1 MQLKEYQL
9 GVLDSLSRYLDT
21 LAAQRADSEEFV
33 QFQRSRRREVT
44 PNDWCRK
51 AWDALAEDRRIAVA
65 RDRQGN
71 ALLPPYVP
79 RFDGLKRP
87 VPNIC
92 LKVPTGGGKTL
103 LGCAALERVFA
114 DHLKRQAGFV
124 LRVVPSDA
132 IYSQT
137 WRAFANRE
145 HPYRQMLERASGG
158 RVKLLER
165 QDAFSRADV
174 EHQLCVMLLMLQ
186 ASARRTKEQLKMFQ
200 DSGRFPSFFPE
211 VDDGE
216 GNRALLRAVGNLD
229 TVAMDEAEFCAGAPV
244 VRQSL
249 GNVLRLVRPVILVDE
264 GHKAYSDTA
273 LGTLCGFNPSFILE
287 MSATPNSGGE
297 QVSNVLVDVHGKALK
312 DEQMIKLPLNLIN
325 LDRAD
330 WKHALNEAHA
340 TRERLEKAAE
350 RVRGDENRY
359 IRPIVLV
366 RVDRTGKEQRDKGG
380 GIVHAED
387 VREYLRDKLGVA
399 PEQIKVKSAELDEL
413 GDANL
418 LAEDCDVR
426 FVITK
431 DALREGWDC
440 PFAYVLAALSSTTA
454 QTALTQMVGRILRQ
468 PGAQITTQSPLNESY
483 VVTFDEEVSAVVESV
498 KRGLEQEGMGDL
510 GDAVKV
516 MKGGVAGTTRIQRI
530 ARRERFKDVK
540 VFLPR
545 VLSRHPDGRWRVFDY
560 ERDLLPRVEWEGL
573 RFRGRDEFSPD
584 DKDALERVQL
594 RLTVEASD
602 GAEAVK
608 LIGRQEQFE
617 EFEGELDIPFLVRL
631 LLDVVPN
638 PWQGVRIL
646 NDALA
651 ALRTRGFGEPR
662 IHANRLALVKAIKDD
677 VHQQILAIGEVE
689 FRRMLQADQVALRLE
704 VSGDENVNWALAE
717 TFDLEVGDEDR
728 EQYREDG
735 TSLQKA
741 LFEKVYRRQL
751 NGLERDVAWY
761 LDGKQAVRWW
771 HRIAV
776 HQDWHLQ
783 GWQRARVYPDFLAC
797 LEDRSDGKLR
807 FTVLETKG
815 LHLKGNDDTAYK
827 ERLFDLLTVH
837 SKTAL
842 SVGEMKLGFEQ
853 EQLRFELL
861 LENNWRERLE
871 QGLAE
876 EGVALS

>member
-1 MQLKEYQL
+1 MQLKEYQT

-21 LAAQRADSEEFV
+21 LAIQRTEVEDFVEF
-33 QFQRSRRREVT
+33 QKSRGREVT
-44 PNDWCRK
+44 PDDWCRK
-51 AWDALAEDRRIAVA
+51 TWETLAEDRRIPIA

-71 ALLPPYVP
+71 ALVPPYVP

-103 LGCAALERVFA
+103 LGCAALERIFA
-114 DHLKRQAGFV
+114 DHFKRQTGFV
-124 LRVVPSDA
+124 LWVVPSDA

-165 QDAFSRADV
+165 NDAFTKADV
-174 EHQLCVMLLMLQ
+174 EQQLCVMLLMLQ
-186 ASARRTKEQLKMFQ
+186 ASARKTKEQLKMFQ

-211 VDDGE
+211 VDGAE
-216 GNRALLRAVGNLD
+216 ANRVLLRSVLNLD
-229 TVAMDEAEFCAGAPV
+229 TVAMDEAEFRASVPV

-249 GNVLRLVRPVILVDE
+249 GNVLRLTRPVIVVDE
-264 GHKAYSDTA
+264 GHKAYSETA
-273 LGTLCGFNPSFILE
+273 LGTLCGFNPAFILE
-287 MSATPNSGGE
+287 MSATPNSSGE
-297 QVSNVLVDVHGKALK
+297 HVSNVLVDVHGKALK

-359 IRPIVLV
+359 VRPIVLV

-380 GIVHAED
+380 GIIHAED
-387 VREYLRDKLGVA
+387 VREYLRDKLGVP

-413 GDANL
+413 GDTNL

-440 PFAYVLAALSSTTA
+440 PFAYVLAVLSNTTA

-468 PGAQITTQSPLNESY
+468 PGAQVTTQPPLNESY
-483 VVTFDEEVSAVVESV
+483 VVTFDKEVSVVVESV

-510 GDAVKV
+510 GESVRV
-516 MKGGVAGTTRIQRI
+516 VKGGVAGAARVQRI
-530 ARRERFKDVK
+530 PRREKFKDVK

-545 VLSRHPDGRWRVFDY
+545 VLSRRADGQWRVFDY
-560 ERDLLPRVEWEGL
+560 ERDLLPRLDWEGL
-573 RFRGRDEFSPD
+573 HYRGRNEFSPD
-584 DKDALERVQL
+584 DKERLERTET
-594 RLTVEASD
+594 RLTIEEPEA
-602 GAEAVK
+602 GEAVK
-608 LIGRQEQFE
+608 LVGQKVEAG
-617 EFEGELDIPFLVRL
+617 EFDGELDIPFLVRL
-631 LLDVVPN
+631 LLDVIPN

-646 NDALA
+646 NDSLA
-651 ALRTRGFGEPR
+651 ALRARGFTELR
-662 IHANRLALVKAIKDD
+662 IHANRLALIKAMKEDLRQQ
-677 VHQQILAIGEVE
+677 VHAAGEAE
-689 FRRMLQADQVALRLE
+689 FRRMLEAEELTFRLE
-704 VSGDENVNWALAE
+704 VSGDEKLNWALAE
-717 TFDLEVGDEDR
+717 TLELEVGEEDH

-735 TSLQKA
+735 TPLQRA
-741 LFEKVYRRQL
+741 LFEKIYRKQL

-797 LEDRSDGKLR
+797 LEDRGDGKLH

-827 ERLFDLLTVH
+827 ERLFDLLTAH
-837 SKTAL
+837 SQTAL
-842 SVGEMKLGFEQ
+842 NVGEMKLGLEREQ
-853 EQLRFELL
+853 MRFELL
-861 LENNWRERLE
+861 LENNWSERIE
-871 QGLAE
+871 RGLA
-876 EGVALS
+876 S